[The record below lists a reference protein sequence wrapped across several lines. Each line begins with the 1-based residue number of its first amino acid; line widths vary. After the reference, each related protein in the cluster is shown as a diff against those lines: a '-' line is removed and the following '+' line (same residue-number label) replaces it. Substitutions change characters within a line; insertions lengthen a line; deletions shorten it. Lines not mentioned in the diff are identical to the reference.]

1 MPGVATN
8 RFRIFNAEQFKESV
22 GESANTKM
30 YIFVAKPGAWVDE
43 TSPPTP
49 IDTIQESRY
58 EPWRNMLAAHRVTET
73 DITFA
78 VPRRNWTS
86 GTVYQEYDSNLS
98 SLYSLAFY
106 VNVAQPGGTFNVYK
120 CIYNN
125 RGAASTVEPSG
136 TSTSII
142 STSDGY
148 SWKFM
153 FTISAADALK
163 FVASDFIPI
172 KTLTA
177 DDGSVQW
184 DVQQAASNSAIE
196 VIDVTANGSGYAFRA
211 NTLSAVSNTTFVT
224 LDSGSS
230 EVDNAY
236 TGSSLFISSGLGSG
250 QIANVISYNGTSRS
264 ATLSAGLTITP
275 NSSSSFHIGP
285 RIIISGDGNV
295 AKAYANV
302 SSGEV
307 TRINM
312 ITVGSGYSKVNTTI
326 SGAGGTGAKAVS
338 RISPPGGH
346 GSNPVSEL
354 GGHNVMLNVRIQGN
368 EGNNFPTNNDF
379 RIIGLLIDPLTA
391 NDIPADANAYDLT
404 TKLTVTGINNGP
416 YVEDEFIIGTANA
429 AIGRVVSFAN
439 TNATGTNG
447 ILKLT
452 DVDGT
457 FETETITGNTSGAT
471 ATATA
476 VTAPE
481 LKSFSGDI
489 IYRDNKLATEFT
501 ADGITD
507 IKIVI
512 RY

>member
-1 MPGVATN
+1 
-8 RFRIFNAEQFKESV
+8 
-22 GESANTKM
+22 
-30 YIFVAKPGAWVDE
+30 
-43 TSPPTP
+43 
-49 IDTIQESRY
+49 
-58 EPWRNMLAAHRVTET
+58 
-73 DITFA
+73 
-78 VPRRNWTS
+78 
-86 GTVYQEYDSNLS
+86 
-98 SLYSLAFY
+98 
-106 VNVAQPGGTFNVYK
+106 
-120 CIYNN
+120 
-125 RGAASTVEPSG
+125 
-136 TSTSII
+136 
-142 STSDGY
+142 
-148 SWKFM
+148 
-153 FTISAADALK
+153 
-163 FVASDFIPI
+163 
-172 KTLTA
+172 
-177 DDGSVQW
+177 
-184 DVQQAASNSAIE
+184 
-196 VIDVTANGSGYAFRA
+196 
-211 NTLSAVSNTTFVT
+211 
-224 LDSGSS
+224 
-230 EVDNAY
+230 
-236 TGSSLFISSGLGSG
+236 
-250 QIANVISYNGTSRS
+250 
-264 ATLSAGLTITP
+264 
-275 NSSSSFHIGP
+275 
-285 RIIISGDGNV
+285 
-295 AKAYANV
+295 
-302 SSGEV
+302 
-307 TRINM
+307 
-312 ITVGSGYSKVNTTI
+312 
-326 SGAGGTGAKAVS
+326 
-338 RISPPGGH
+338 
-346 GSNPVSEL
+346 
-354 GGHNVMLNVRIQGN
+354 MLNVRIQGN